1 MGLDIAQVMLYV
13 SKKINKKFTYQGK
26 EYPTERLFALD
37 GILPV
42 LARKASTL
50 SDFLFNKGLDINY
63 VDAPDGLT
71 GEALKVSDRENAFI
85 VIMLLYDSLE
95 EIIASQNK
103 DIIDIS

>member
-1 MGLDIAQVMLYV
+1 MALDVAKVMLYV

-26 EYPTERLFALD
+26 EYPLERLFALD

-42 LARKASTL
+42 LARKASSL
-50 SDFLFNKGLDINY
+50 SDFLFNRSLDVNY

-71 GEALKVSDRENAFI
+71 GEALKISDRENAFI
-85 VIMLLYDSLE
+85 VIMLIYDSLE
-95 EIIASQNK
+95 EIISTQNK